1 MLEENLLK
9 KITKIKI
16 LKEERE
22 VRKNKEDNKVIMR
35 NNNNNKNLSC
45 SILTILH

>member
-22 VRKNKEDNKVIMR
+22 VRKKEDNKVIMR